1 MGAPS
6 YHPLF
11 ILHNQVC
18 CQQPCF
24 QLSRAERNLLLFQK
38 TLGITLNNEKSEWL
52 FFFFFK
58 CFLATRPIPQSRRY
72 KSRRPVQLSGTET
85 PRSRQQ
91 EGIKLEWPSQEKSR
105 PSQSVYSW
113 FVVCAVH
120 REAFPNS
127 PKSFFNQV
135 MFCSFNMWSI
145 IHLPAFFF
153 SF

>member
-1 MGAPS
+1 MA
-6 YHPLF
+6 
-11 ILHNQVC
+11 
-18 CQQPCF
+18 
-24 QLSRAERNLLLFQK
+24 
-38 TLGITLNNEKSEWL
+38 

-105 PSQSVYSW
+105 PSQSVHSW

-145 IHLPAFFF
+145 IHLPAFFSAF
-153 SF
+153 KKQHEEERQILHESALRQQDKTESCNALPSISTWQH